1 MLSRLALLFAILP
14 ATVFGA
20 TTQEIYQKLWA
31 KRSMNLSDPDT
42 LLKPKAACVCQ
53 DGSIYHGRAGA
64 LVRDGTVPLLWCF
77 VPFFSAEGILAGYH
91 TCVTYEYIG
100 K

>member
-1 MLSRLALLFAILP
+1 MLSRWLLLFAILP
-14 ATVFGA
+14 ATAFGA
-20 TTQEIYQKLWA
+20 TTQEVYQKLWA

-53 DGSIYHGRAGA
+53 DGSIYHGRGGA
-64 LVRDGTVPLLWCF
+64 LVRDGDLLRCF
-77 VPFFSAEGILAGYH
+77 VPFFSAEGILVGYH
-91 TCVTYEYIG
+91 PCVTYEYIG